1 MRGNWAEFERKL
13 IEKAWQDDQ
22 FRQELIANPKKV
34 IEQEMGCA
42 LPANINIKVVEETPD
57 TLYLRLPVNPAGLSD
72 ETLEKIAGGFPHRPC
87 PTACPDCPG
96 FGYCPCDVQ
105 YCQH

>member
-1 MRGNWAEFERKL
+1 MKENWTELEKVL

-34 IEQEMGCA
+34 IEQELGCV
-42 LPANINIKVVEETPD
+42 LPAEINIKVVVESPD
-57 TLYLRLPVNPAGLSD
+57 TLYLRLPANPDNLTD
-72 ETLEKIAGGFPHRPC
+72 EELERVAGGLNHRPC
-87 PTACPDCPG
+87 PDACVDCPG
-96 FGYCPCDVQ
+96 FGYCPCNTQ